1 LGEQNG
7 LGWFPPILKDTF
19 HEFYMDLGLEM
30 QMSVSPLFFL
40 TNNYKVSGNG
50 TRRCRGINKVAGF

>member
-19 HEFYMDLGLEM
+19 HEFYMDLGLEV
-30 QMSVSPLFFL
+30 QMSVSGPFFFD
-40 TNNYKVSGNG
+40 Y
-50 TRRCRGINKVAGF
+50 